1 MKRSIKNIITVFVII
16 LGIAS
21 IFVTANLSKN
31 SQNNTSQNVS
41 QGMNNSNQTP
51 PDMPSGNN
59 QTPPSGNSSN
69 DSNSSSSSSESND
82 SSSSNDSNSNESN
95 SQQMPGGNQGSNVP
109 QMPGGNQGSNSQQM
123 PGGNQESNGQQM
135 PSSNSEQSN
144 SNDLQIIYYVIYG
157 VEGFIIS
164 SAFMYLLLSHFN
176 KKTFKET
183 FSNKDKII
191 IEILS
196 VIILTVVITF
206 VCLNIKT
213 ETKSSSVTY
222 TASKE
227 ITTDTTVTSGTYS
240 SSKSD
245 ENAIIVDGSKSTISN
260 IKVNKTGN
268 SNSGDNSN
276 FYGNNSAILAKN
288 KANLTLKNIT
298 VTTKANG
305 ANGVFSYGGSATTN
319 NSSSDGTTVNISD
332 SKITTTG
339 DNAGGI
345 MTTGGGKTNAT
356 NLTIT
361 TSGTSSAAIRTD
373 RGGGEVTV
381 NKGTYTTNGKG
392 SPAIYSTA
400 NISVKNAKL
409 ISNVSEGVV
418 IEGKNTVTLNN
429 CTLTDTN
436 SKLNGKSTTYKNI
449 FIYQSMSGD
458 ASEGTATFTSKNSTI
473 TTNKGDSFY
482 VTNTSAEINLENNK
496 IVNNDKSGNFL
507 RIQKDSWGNSGS
519 NGGDVT
525 LNMTKQSVKGNIE
538 VDEISSLI
546 MNLKTNSYYEGAINS
561 SNSAKSIK
569 LSLDKTSK
577 IKLTSDSYVS
587 SLTDEDES
595 YSNIDFN
602 GYKLYVNGKA
612 IN

>member
-1 MKRSIKNIITVFVII
+1 
-16 LGIAS
+16 
-21 IFVTANLSKN
+21 
-31 SQNNTSQNVS
+31 
-41 QGMNNSNQTP
+41 
-51 PDMPSGNN
+51 
-59 QTPPSGNSSN
+59 
-69 DSNSSSSSSESND
+69 
-82 SSSSNDSNSNESN
+82 
-95 SQQMPGGNQGSNVP
+95 
-109 QMPGGNQGSNSQQM
+109 
-123 PGGNQESNGQQM
+123 M

-144 SNDLQIIYYVIYG
+144 SNDSQIIYYVIYG

-227 ITTDTTVTSGTYS
+227 ITTDTMVTSGTYS

-458 ASEGTATFTSKNSTI
+458 ASDGTATFTSKNSTI

>member
-95 SQQMPGGNQGSNVP
+95 SQQMPSGNQESNVP

-123 PGGNQESNGQQM
+123 PGGNQGSNGQQM

-144 SNDLQIIYYVIYG
+144 SNDSQIIYYVIYG

-260 IKVNKTGN
+260 TKVNKTGN

-298 VTTKANG
+298 VTTKADG

-507 RIQKDSWGNSGS
+507 RIQKDSRGNSGS

>member
-82 SSSSNDSNSNESN
+82 SSSSNDSNSNES
-95 SQQMPGGNQGSNVP
+95 SGQQMPSGNQGSNVP
-109 QMPGGNQGSNSQQM
+109 QMPGGNQGSN
-123 PGGNQESNGQQM
+123 GQQM

-144 SNDLQIIYYVIYG
+144 SNDSQIIYYVIYG
-157 VEGFIIS
+157 VESFIIS

-227 ITTDTTVTSGTYS
+227 ITTDTMVTSGTYS

-458 ASEGTATFTSKNSTI
+458 ASDGTATFTSKNSTI

-602 GYKLYVNGKA
+602 GYKLYVNGKV